1 MADQIA
7 RIWARYSYVYTK
19 GLWGTI
25 WLSAVSVFFA
35 TILGTILAML
45 KLSKFKPLNWFVD
58 LYLWI
63 LRGTPALLHLYFFW
77 LILPKILPTFQLSET
92 QCILIALIV
101 SASAYV
107 CEIIRSGIQAVDIG
121 QAEAAKSL
129 GMTNFNTMRKIVLPQ
144 AVKNIL
150 PALGNEYISMI
161 KQTSLAS
168 VFFVGELMTAYRT
181 IQAATFLSIPA
192 LTIAGMVYLSVTSV
206 LTLALRAYERRLRR
220 SDKAAE

>member
-1 MADQIA
+1 
-7 RIWARYSYVYTK
+7 
-19 GLWGTI
+19 LWGTL

-35 TILGTILAML
+35 TILGTVLAML
-45 KLSKFKPLNWFVD
+45 KLSRYKPLNWFVD
-58 LYLWI
+58 LYLWV

-77 LILPKILPTFQLSET
+77 LILPKIFPALMLTET
-92 QCILIALIV
+92 QSILIALIV

-107 CEIIRSGIQAVDIG
+107 CEIIRSGIQAVDAG
-121 QAEAAKSL
+121 QTEAAKSL
-129 GMTNFNTMRKIVLPQ
+129 GMTTFNTMRKIVLPQ

-192 LTIAGMVYLSVTSV
+192 LTIAGLVYLSVTSV
-206 LTLALRAYERRLRR
+206 LTFVLRAYERRLRR
-220 SDKAAE
+220 SDKTAE